1 MVVWIKVTKDKYELL
16 VAVADSTVELAG
28 IVNTTANSIS
38 SSICHGYGTYV
49 KVVIDDEESERTGF
63 DGKHEKGGITQR

>member
-1 MVVWIKVTKDKYELL
+1 MKVTKDKYELP
-16 VAVADSTVELAG
+16 VAVADNAVELAG

>member
-1 MVVWIKVTKDKYELL
+1 MVVWMKVTKDKYELP
-16 VAVADSTVELAG
+16 VAVADNAVELAG

>member
-1 MVVWIKVTKDKYELL
+1 MVVWMKVTKDKYELP
-16 VAVADSTVELAG
+16 VAVADSAVELAG

-38 SSICHGYGTYV
+38 SSICHGCGTYV

-63 DGKHEKGGITQR
+63 DGKHEKGGITQG